1 MDRAASTPPIT
12 DESQENKLVS
22 LAFGQAQVQLEERT
36 ASSQVVTHFL
46 KLGSTKAKIE
56 LENLRLQNKLL
67 EEKIL
72 AERSGQ
78 ELNDMLGAVLDALK
92 SYSYRPP
99 GESDVD
105 VF

>member
-1 MDRAASTPPIT
+1 MEEVVMTPPLN
-12 DESQENKLVS
+12 DNSQENKLVA
-22 LAFGQAQVQLEERT
+22 LAFRQAQSQLET
-36 ASSQVVTHFL
+36 KSASSQVVTHFL
-46 KLGSTKAKIE
+46 KLGSTRAKIE
-56 LENLRLQNKLL
+56 LENLKLQNKLL

-78 ELNDMLGAVLDALK
+78 ELDSMLGAVLEALK

-99 GESDVD
+99 GEADVN

>member
-1 MDRAASTPPIT
+1 MDEPVMTPALN
-12 DESQENKLVS
+12 DDSQENKLVA
-22 LAFGQAQVQLEERT
+22 LAFIQAQSQLEERT

-46 KLGSTKAKIE
+46 KLGSRKAKIE
-56 LENLRLQNKLL
+56 LENLKLQNKLL

-72 AERSGQ
+72 AERSGL
-78 ELNDMLGAVLDALK
+78 ELNTMLSAVLDALK

-99 GESDVD
+99 GEADVN

>member
-1 MDRAASTPPIT
+1 MDRAITTPPVT

-22 LAFGQAQVQLEERT
+22 LAFRQAQAQLEERT

-56 LENLRLQNKLL
+56 LENLQLQNKLL

-78 ELNDMLGAVLDALK
+78 ELNNMLGEVLDALK

-99 GESDVD
+99 GESDVG

>member
-1 MDRAASTPPIT
+1 MAKQSMTPPLN

-22 LAFGQAQVQLEERT
+22 LAFQQAKKQLEDQT

-46 KLGSTKAKIE
+46 RLGSQKAKIE
-56 LENLRLQNKLL
+56 LKKLELENKLL

-72 AERSGQ
+72 SERSGQ
-78 ELNDMLGAVLDALK
+78 ELTNMLGEVLAALK
-92 SYSYRPP
+92 SYSYVPP
-99 GESDVD
+99 GEADVD

>member
-1 MDRAASTPPIT
+1 MEEPIMTPALN
-12 DESQENKLVS
+12 DESQENKLVA
-22 LAFGQAQVQLEERT
+22 LAFIQAQSQLETKT

-46 KLGSTKAKIE
+46 KLGSRKAKIE
-56 LENLRLQNKLL
+56 LENLTLQNKLL

-78 ELNDMLGAVLDALK
+78 ELNKMLNKVLEALA

-99 GESDVD
+99 GESDVN

>member
-1 MDRAASTPPIT
+1 MTPALN
-12 DESQENKLVS
+12 DESQENKLIA
-22 LAFGQAQVQLEERT
+22 LAFIQAQAQLEERT

-46 KLGSTKAKIE
+46 KLGTRRAKIE
-56 LENLRLQNKLL
+56 LEGLRLQNKLL

-78 ELNDMLGAVLDALK
+78 ELNNSLAEVLEALK

-99 GESDVD
+99 GEADVD